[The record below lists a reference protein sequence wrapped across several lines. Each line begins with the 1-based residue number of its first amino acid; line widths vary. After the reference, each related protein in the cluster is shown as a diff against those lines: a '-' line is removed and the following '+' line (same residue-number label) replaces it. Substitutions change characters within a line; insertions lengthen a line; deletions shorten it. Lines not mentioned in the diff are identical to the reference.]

1 MISRKASVIF
11 AAAVF
16 IALAIALFSKPP
28 PYVEQL
34 IRIQAEQE
42 FGHIDKAITNE
53 PLEVQ
58 GMLLDYAGNKR
69 LLLKAWTALSKY
81 PKEAREILPLYGSE
95 PEFQEILLNYGDL
108 VIPPIQYFR
117 ENEVWTVTVMDTIR
131 KTIKEFAIEVNR
143 LWDSESA
150 KENPRTRVLGPN
162 ERGWYAVNFIKQ
174 EGHDFLGQ
182 FLVNKEGGK
191 VKWLQTERFL
201 EAITSFFSSGMR
213 TIEVKTDLG
222 ENITTADAFWA
233 GVDIA
238 ILSVPLKLFKGGKAV
253 GRSGEELNIT
263 TRTRLFA
270 PRLLSKGKI
279 FQKMGKYGAV
289 VATLYIVATHPSLI
303 NSLLRE
309 MAELLG
315 LSPWLVQV
323 VGWFLII
330 AFILYPF
337 LWLLKAIAR
346 FILFGFSWLEQS
358 WGKTQDSIGSRT
370 RLRQAR

>member
-1 MISRKASVIF
+1 LR
-11 AAAVF
+11 
-16 IALAIALFSKPP
+16 
-28 PYVEQL
+28 
-34 IRIQAEQE
+34 
-42 FGHIDKAITNE
+42 GHF
-53 PLEVQ
+53 
-58 GMLLDYAGNKR
+58 YAGNKR

-95 PEFQEILLNYGDL
+95 PEFKEILLDYGDL

-191 VKWLQTERFL
+191 VKWLQTVRFL

-279 FQKMGKYGAV
+279 FQKMGKYSAV

-358 WGKTQDSIGSRT
+358 WGKTQDRIGSRT

>member
-270 PRLLSKGKI
+270 PRLLSKGK
-279 FQKMGKYGAV
+279 
-289 VATLYIVATHPSLI
+289 
-303 NSLLRE
+303 NSPE
-309 MAELLG
+309 DG
-315 LSPWLVQV
+315 
-323 VGWFLII
+323 
-330 AFILYPF
+330 
-337 LWLLKAIAR
+337 
-346 FILFGFSWLEQS
+346 
-358 WGKTQDSIGSRT
+358 
-370 RLRQAR
+370 